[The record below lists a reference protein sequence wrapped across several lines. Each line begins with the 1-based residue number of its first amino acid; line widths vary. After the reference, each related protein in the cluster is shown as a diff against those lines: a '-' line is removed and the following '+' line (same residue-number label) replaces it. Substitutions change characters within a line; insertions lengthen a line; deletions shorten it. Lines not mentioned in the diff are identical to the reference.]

1 MAGGAGDLGDQN
13 NASEHDDRAEQNE
26 LDIEKKWCL
35 LARLD
40 HENLG
45 YFYQKYHQPLLS
57 YIQHSVGDRDVAED
71 LLSETFLEA
80 VDGFWR
86 FRFKGVTFGAWLF
99 RLSKRCIARHF
110 ERQRRRGEVAF
121 NETVHDVAVPAIVMA
136 ALEKEQDR
144 QLLALC
150 LQYLDD
156 GNRDI
161 MVLRHWGGLSFE
173 QVAVVLG
180 EDVEKVRSRYYRAR
194 KRLASLLSNPEIR
207 GRLTRDGCQ
216 ALDQLR
222 LELGNLS
229 LVDERGAQPEEGNP

>member
-1 MAGGAGDLGDQN
+1 MGDQGDQD
-13 NASEHDDRAEQNE
+13 NASEHDEQAEQNE

-45 YFYQKYHQPLLS
+45 FFYQKYHQPLLN

-99 RLSKRCIARHF
+99 RLAKRCIARHF
-110 ERQRRRGEVAF
+110 ARQRRRGEVVF
-121 NETVHDVAVPAIVMA
+121 NETVHDVAVPAVVTA
-136 ALEKEQDR
+136 ALEQEQDW

-173 QVAVVLG
+173 QVAVVLS

>member
-1 MAGGAGDLGDQN
+1 VAGGAVDLQ
-13 NASEHDDRAEQNE
+13 EQNE
-26 LDIEKKWCL
+26 LDIEKRWCL

-40 HENLG
+40 HEHLG
-45 YFYQKYHQPLLS
+45 YFYDKYHLPLLS
-57 YIQHSVGDRDVAED
+57 YIQHSVGNREAAED

-99 RLSKRCIARHF
+99 RLAKRCIARHF
-110 ERQRRRGEVAF
+110 ERKRRRGEVAF
-121 NETVHDVAVPAIVMA
+121 DECVHDVPIPAVAVES
-136 ALEKEQDR
+136 LEMEQDR

-161 MVLRHWGGLSFE
+161 MVLRHWGHLTFE

-222 LELGNLS
+222 LVLGNLS
-229 LVDERGAQPEEGNP
+229 LVDERGAHGEEGSS